1 MNVSLDAIHRRISV
15 RTYDSAPLEPAAA
28 AALRASFLEAV
39 PGPFGGRPRFLLLER
54 GEDGAEGRRLGTYGQ
69 IRDAPAFIVGAVERG
84 PRAMEDY
91 GYALEGI
98 VLKATELGLGSCWL
112 GGLFDR
118 TFISHALAADDAE
131 VIPAC
136 CPVGTPASRIGV
148 QDRIIRLGAGSR
160 RRKDPAELF
169 FEHGADGSWQALRAE
184 GKLAELLEAV
194 RIGPSASNKQP
205 WRLLFDRSADRLCL
219 FLREDRLYN
228 AALGEIK
235 LQNLDMGIAMRH
247 IESAATALGLRGSW
261 SLAGDAPR
269 SPDERL
275 RYIAAWQFA

>member
-1 MNVSLDAIHRRISV
+1 MNASLDAIQRRISV
-15 RTYDSAPLEPAAA
+15 RTYDGVPLAPEAA

-39 PGPFGGRPRFLLLER
+39 PGPFGGRPRFMLLER
-54 GEDGAEGRRLGTYGQ
+54 GEAGAEGRRLGTYGQ
-69 IRDAPAFIVGAVERG
+69 IRGAPAFIVGAVGRG

-98 VLKATELGLGSCWL
+98 ILGATELGLGSCWL

-118 TFISHALAADDAE
+118 TFISRALAATDAE
-131 VIPAC
+131 LIPAC
-136 CPVGTPASRIGV
+136 SPVGAPASRVGV

-169 FEHGADGSWQALRAE
+169 FENGADGSWQPLRAE

-228 AALGEIK
+228 SALGEIR

-247 IESAATALGLRGSW
+247 IESAAAALGLGGAW
-261 SLAGDAPR
+261 SLAGEGPHPPEA
-269 SPDERL
+269 RL
-275 RYIAAWQFA
+275 HYIAAWKFA